1 MFARGEN
8 WRILGILKSIFDEHK
23 GYSSVI
29 LIKLLRDVQRR
40 YDKEYIDRFNKL
52 KEIVTI
58 HNREK
63 PYLEIRKLL
72 EEFIEDWDDIQI
84 ILDAHYVGNLSKNII
99 SIKGDYNHIVPN
111 KKLICTHTSLVDV
124 KGLGDYRAK
133 SII

>member
-99 SIKGDYNHIVPN
+99 LITGDYNHIVPN
-111 KKLICTHTSLVDV
+111 KKLICTHTS
-124 KGLGDYRAK
+124 
-133 SII
+133 